1 MDPLH
6 HPGLSPPSG
15 QLAPPLAIKQQT
27 GRQQTLSLTN
37 RGPEINRKRGRSA
50 SAAISGTCLQS
61 HVHSPEKR
69 RRLEANHRFAVLE
82 HVPGTSA
89 FQDGGAV
96 HATCHPETGLVYG
109 KDRPQRCL
117 PNDSSGSSAP
127 PPAILPGT
135 SWRVDTISVPTIRA
149 LHRSLCI
156 FEGNKAPCSVLTS
169 AGNLSNHLFRRSTNS
184 IPRQAT
190 AIRRPLNSVLA
201 VHSSGVPDQ
210 PAQEYNRANPEYRV
224 PWFCNRFSSDDSDS
238 SSPQGGINPKGGIPD
253 SDIGDCTDQDIGTP
267 DWNSGSHEASNTTSP
282 APLPQSPGS
291 KGPDSAVPQ
300 GFLPHHCPLVTGSTE
315 RSPVVGNSV
324 AHSLLQQYC
333 EDRSLCSDRIR
344 CVQIRLGSHM
354 PGSEHRGQV
363 DCRGSSIT
371 YQLSRANSSIP
382 GTTVFHQ
389 RSEQCGCADT
399 DGQSDSNSSDK
410 QDGRSNSIP
419 TMLPSLRDLGMVPGP
434 QHHSTCRVLTWG
446 GQCQCRLGIS
456 PPHGQQRLAT
466 FAICF
471 SVTEQSVGSIQ
482 CRPICQQ
489 DQRSVTTVLQLEAGP
504 SSHSSGRLLSAMGSR
519 TAISFPTIQFDWE
532 SSEQNSVRGSDMC
545 MSCSTG
551 MASSSLV
558 SPVVEYVSEQPN
570 TPSNDSGSPH
580 ESRPAT
586 SPSGDGE
593 SNALSRVACLR
604 QGFAMQGFSERVTDM
619 LLQSWRVNTHTSY
632 SSAWK
637 KWCGWCVTRQIN
649 PLSAPLADILEF
661 LTDNFDL
668 GLQYRTLNTLR
679 SAISMTHARVDNCQV
694 GTHPVVVRLLKGMYN
709 ARPPTPRYSN
719 SWDVTPVVESL
730 RGPSTEYTILQL
742 AKKVATLMALS
753 NADRCSDLAALDR
766 DYMRWT
772 TTSVQFTVVQLTKTR
787 SSGPPRSV
795 VYSALPNDPDI
806 CPVVNL
812 RQYIERTTSHVTT
825 MAPKPVFIT
834 SKRPFRRARPAT
846 LGHWI
851 KDTLKTAG
859 VDTERYTAHSTRS
872 ASTSQARRKG
882 VLVSDILKV
891 ANWSTRSTF
900 ERFYHKPSE
909 PSAFTRAV
917 FQSGQN
923 YSHEEE
929 EANYQ

>member
-69 RRLEANHRFAVLE
+69 RRLEANHRLAVLE

-117 PNDSSGSSAP
+117 PNHSSGSSTP

-135 SWRVDTISVPTIRA
+135 SWRVDTISVDTISVPTIRA

-184 IPRQAT
+184 IPRKAT

-300 GFLPHHCPLVTGSTE
+300 GFLPHHCPLVIGSTE

-344 CVQIRLGSHM
+344 CIQIRLGSHM
-354 PGSEHRGQV
+354 PGSEHQGQV

-399 DGQSDSNSSDK
+399 DGQSDSNSSAIAQINK
-410 QDGRSNSIP
+410 MGGP
-419 TMLPSLRDLGMVPGP
+419 TLSPLCCLALEIWEWCQARNITPHAEYLPGVDNV
-434 QHHSTCRVLTWG
+434 
-446 GQCQCRLGIS
+446 
-456 PPHGQQRLAT
+456 
-466 FAICF
+466 
-471 SVTEQSVGSIQ
+471 
-482 CRPICQQ
+482 
-489 DQRSVTTVLQLEAGP
+489 
-504 SSHSSGRLLSAMGSR
+504 SA
-519 TAISFPTIQFDWE
+519 DWE
-532 SSEQNSVRGSDMC
+532 SRHHMDSSDWQ
-545 MSCSTG
+545 
-551 MASSSLV
+551 LL
-558 SPVVEYVSEQPN
+558 
-570 TPSNDSGSPH
+570 PS
-580 ESRPAT
+580 
-586 SPSGDGE
+586 
-593 SNALSRVACLR
+593 
-604 QGFAMQGFSERVTDM
+604 
-619 LLQSWRVNTHTSY
+619 
-632 SSAWK
+632 
-637 KWCGWCVTRQIN
+637 
-649 PLSAPLADILEF
+649 
-661 LTDNFDL
+661 
-668 GLQYRTLNTLR
+668 
-679 SAISMTHARVDNCQV
+679 
-694 GTHPVVVRLLKGMYN
+694 
-709 ARPPTPRYSN
+709 
-719 SWDVTPVVESL
+719 
-730 RGPSTEYTILQL
+730 
-742 AKKVATLMALS
+742 
-753 NADRCSDLAALDR
+753 
-766 DYMRWT
+766 
-772 TTSVQFTVVQLTKTR
+772 
-787 SSGPPRSV
+787 
-795 VYSALPNDPDI
+795 
-806 CPVVNL
+806 
-812 RQYIERTTSHVTT
+812 
-825 MAPKPVFIT
+825 
-834 SKRPFRRARPAT
+834 
-846 LGHWI
+846 
-851 KDTLKTAG
+851 
-859 VDTERYTAHSTRS
+859 
-872 ASTSQARRKG
+872 
-882 VLVSDILKV
+882 
-891 ANWSTRSTF
+891 
-900 ERFYHKPSE
+900 
-909 PSAFTRAV
+909 V
-917 FQSGQN
+917 FQSLNSQLGSFSVDLFSSRTNAQLPRY
-923 YSHEEE
+923 YSWKSDPAAIAVDAFSVPWAPEQPYLFPPFNLIGR
-929 EANYQ
+929 ARGWIV